1 MGEPPHHLADR
12 TLEALGLAVAPRED
26 PLVYPGAWPAESG
39 LLDGDRLLPLT
50 RRTFPGRVPV
60 LAVGSNASPAQ
71 LRHKMRQYELSSPIP
86 LVKARVT
93 GLEIGVSAHVSALG
107 YVSAAPFRAPGHTRE
122 LFLTW
127 LDPAQLAAIDAS
139 EGVTRPSG
147 AYDRVVL
154 PSTGFR
160 VEPEPEPEPG
170 DPSDPYDSGDSGDSD
185 GSGDSGGSGG
195 SGGSLDG
202 VHLYVNRHG
211 VLQDGTGTP
220 RVHPGERRLLAQLL
234 AESAGLR
241 KLFGSTPEEFCSRAR
256 GDLRLCA
263 EGTRLFAREGR
274 TTASGLE
281 KYVRGQQ
288 TGSPGTGESLSP
300 PWR

>member
-1 MGEPPHHLADR
+1 MGEPPHHPAGR

-50 RRTFPGRVPV
+50 RRMFPGRVPV

-93 GLEIGVSAHVSALG
+93 GLKIGVSAHVSALG
-107 YVSAAPFRAPGHTRE
+107 YVSAAPFRAPGHTQE

-147 AYDRVVL
+147 AYDRVLL

-160 VEPEPEPEPG
+160 VEPEPG
-170 DPSDPYDSGDSGDSD
+170 DPHGPH
-185 GSGDSGGSGG
+185 DSGGSRD
-195 SGGSLDG
+195 SGDLGDSLAG

-220 RVHPGERRLLAQLL
+220 REHPGERRLLTQLL
-234 AESAGLR
+234 AESPGLR

-256 GDLRLCA
+256 GDLRLCV

>member
-1 MGEPPHHLADR
+1 MGEPRHSSADR
-12 TLEALGLAVAPRED
+12 TLESLGLAVAPREE
-26 PLVYPGAWPAESG
+26 PLVYPGAWPTESG

-50 RRTFPGRVPV
+50 GRTFPGRVPV
-60 LAVGSNASPAQ
+60 LAIGSNASPAQ
-71 LRHKMRQYELSSPIP
+71 LRHKLRQYELSSPIP

-107 YVSAAPFRAPGHTRE
+107 YVSASPFRAPGHIRE

-127 LDPAQLAAIDAS
+127 LDPAQLAVIDAS

-147 AYDRVVL
+147 AYARVLL
-154 PSTGFR
+154 PSAGFR
-160 VEPEPEPEPG
+160 VEQEPEPDDPGGPG
-170 DPSDPYDSGDSGDSD
+170 DP
-185 GSGDSGGSGG
+185 
-195 SGGSLDG
+195 LDG

-211 VLQDGTGTP
+211 VLHDGTGTP
-220 RVHPGERRLLAQLL
+220 REHPGERQLLTELLAGST
-234 AESAGLR
+234 ELR

-288 TGSPGTGESLSP
+288 TGSPGTGASLSP
-300 PWR
+300 PWT

>member
-1 MGEPPHHLADR
+1 MGEPRHRSADR

-26 PLVYPGAWPAESG
+26 PLAYPGAWPAESG

-93 GLEIGVSAHVSALG
+93 GLEVGVSAHVSALG
-107 YVSAAPFRAPGHTRE
+107 YVSASPFRAPGHTRE

-147 AYDRVVL
+147 AYDRVLL
-154 PSTGFR
+154 PSAGFR
-160 VEPEPEPEPG
+160 VEQEPG
-170 DPSDPYDSGDSGDSD
+170 GAGEP
-185 GSGDSGGSGG
+185 GGA
-195 SGGSLDG
+195 LDG

-211 VLQDGTGTP
+211 VLQNGTGTP
-220 RVHPGERRLLAQLL
+220 REHPGERRLLTELL

-241 KLFGSTPEEFCSRAR
+241 KLFRSTPEEFCSRAR
-256 GDLRLCA
+256 GDLGLCA

-288 TGSPGTGESLSP
+288 TGSPGTGASLSP
-300 PWR
+300 PWT

>member
-1 MGEPPHHLADR
+1 MGEPRHTPADR

-26 PLVYPGAWPAESG
+26 PLVYPGVWPAESG

-60 LAVGSNASPAQ
+60 LAIGSNASPAQ

-107 YVSAAPFRAPGHTRE
+107 YVSASPFRAPGHTRE
-122 LFLTW
+122 LFITW

-147 AYDRVVL
+147 AYDRVPL
-154 PSTGFR
+154 PPTGFR
-160 VEPEPEPEPG
+160 VEPESADSGEPG
-170 DPSDPYDSGDSGDSD
+170 EP
-185 GSGDSGGSGG
+185 
-195 SGGSLDG
+195 LDG

-220 RVHPGERRLLAQLL
+220 REHPGEHRLLTELL
-234 AESAGLR
+234 AESPGLR
-241 KLFGSTPEEFCSRAR
+241 KLFGSTPEEFVSRAR

-288 TGSPGTGESLSP
+288 TGSPGTGASLSP
-300 PWR
+300 PWT

>member
-1 MGEPPHHLADR
+1 MAEPRRHPADR

-26 PLVYPGAWPAESG
+26 PLVYPGVWPAESG

-50 RRTFPGRVPV
+50 RRTFPGREPV

-107 YVSAAPFRAPGHTRE
+107 YVSASPFRVPGHTRE

-147 AYDRVVL
+147 AYDRVLL
-154 PSTGFR
+154 PSNDFR
-160 VEPEPEPEPG
+160 VEPEPNGPGEPG
-170 DPSDPYDSGDSGDSD
+170 EV
-185 GSGDSGGSGG
+185 
-195 SGGSLDG
+195 LDG

-211 VLQDGTGTP
+211 VLHDGTGTP
-220 RVHPGERRLLAQLL
+220 REHPGERRLLTELL

-241 KLFGSTPEEFCSRAR
+241 ELFGPTPEEFCSRAR

-281 KYVRGQQ
+281 KYVRAQQ

-300 PWR
+300 PWT